1 MSSSSSPLDAAL
13 AAHQQGDFA
22 AAEAAYR
29 AILQS
34 NSAETTAATRLLGT
48 LLLQSGR
55 HDEAVTTLQA
65 AVTAEPD
72 NEEARVNLAIALRL
86 HGDAEASETHA
97 AAVVRR
103 NPARASAWNAWGLAL
118 MAQERHADAAEV
130 FRQAQSQHP
139 TLPQFAL
146 HRGQCLQHSGQWR
159 DAEAAFRQALQLAPD
174 LGEAWRSLG
183 RLQASLGQHEA
194 AIASFQR
201 AAQSLGPEP
210 QLAVELAASLSAI
223 GQHDPAEN
231 LLRGAVQADP
241 QHAEAWYGLGRSL
254 LARGR
259 TAEAID
265 ALEQARRLQ
274 PDDPVIAHLLAAA
287 RGEVP
292 ERVEADYVQR
302 LFDDFAPRFEQTLVE
317 KLNYGVPDALARLIQ
332 QHAAEPPRRVLDLG
346 CGTGL
351 MAEALARAFPA
362 QALHIDGVDL
372 SPRMLD
378 LARAKGRYAS
388 LHAAE
393 ITAFLQ
399 QARDT
404 WDLIIAADVF
414 VYLGDLRPVFRAVAQ
429 RLAPGGL
436 FAFSVETTEAA
447 AVELDARSARYR
459 HSTAH
464 VRRALEAEGWRTLGT
479 QPHSPRQESGQALP
493 GCLMLAD
500 ALS

>member
-1 MSSSSSPLDAAL
+1 MSSSPSPLDAAL
-13 AAHQQGDFA
+13 TAHQRGDFA

-34 NSAETTAATRLLGT
+34 NSAEATAAKRLLGT

-55 HDEAVTTLQA
+55 NDEAVIALQA
-65 AVTAEPD
+65 AVTADPD

-86 HGDAEASETHA
+86 GGDGAASETHA
-97 AAVVRR
+97 AAVVRS

-118 MAQERHADAAEV
+118 MEQDRQADAADV
-130 FRQAQSQHP
+130 FRQAQLQHP
-139 TLPQFAL
+139 TLPQFPL
-146 HRGQCLQHSGQWR
+146 HRGQCLQQTGQWR

-183 RLQASLGQHEA
+183 RLQASLGQHQA

-259 TAEAID
+259 SAEATD
-265 ALEQARRLQ
+265 ALEQAQRLQ

-292 ERVEADYVQR
+292 ATVEADYVQR

-317 KLNYGVPDALARLIQ
+317 KLHYGVPDALAQLIQ

-399 QARDT
+399 QASEA

-414 VYLGDLRPVFRAVAQ
+414 VYLGDLRPVFQAVAQ

-447 AVELDARSARYR
+447 AVELDRRSARYR
-459 HSTAH
+459 HSLSDIHPALT
-464 VRRALEAEGWRTLGT
+464 RAGLDRMHETPNLPRTEAGR
-479 QPHSPRQESGQALP
+479 ALP
-493 GCLMLAD
+493 GALLLAMRR
-500 ALS
+500 